1 MTEEMNIGT
10 EVGNVVWFDQKKGF
24 GFVKIINPNS
34 EYLGKE
40 IFVHFSSINAQSNF
54 KKLYP
59 GENVSL
65 DVERNT
71 DDSNKEFVSKNIG
84 GLYGSP
90 LLVDNDTYIIKV
102 IKKRVMGDD
111 SQGAGRGLVT
121 TNPGSDEGESE
132 Q

>member
-84 GLYGSP
+84 
-90 LLVDNDTYIIKV
+90 
-102 IKKRVMGDD
+102 
-111 SQGAGRGLVT
+111 
-121 TNPGSDEGESE
+121 
-132 Q
+132 